1 MELLFGT
8 KFRATACIVAT
19 QWGPPCAFHFAS
31 LHECLF
37 FICNESEAFLQS
49 MVYHCLKIA
58 SSLLRYYEKQYFE
71 TRNSMATFTAQLMLH
86 VQTKQEQQQREKKTP
101 TKSMKTIFI
110 LPLHFFPAL
119 ISIGYEHL
127 KVLCENRIT
136 SQKKTYTK
144 KMFWFCYVFVRI
156 YFALNVSL
164 FWMRIS
170 HYTRLVWMKQ
180 IISVS
185 QYVQVYTIVA
195 VRCRAWN

>member
-37 FICNESEAFLQS
+37 LICNESEAFLQS

-86 VQTKQEQQQREKKTP
+86 VQTKQEQQQRGKKNTDE
-101 TKSMKTIFI
+101 I
-110 LPLHFFPAL
+110 H
-119 ISIGYEHL
+119 
-127 KVLCENRIT
+127 EN
-136 SQKKTYTK
+136 YL
-144 KMFWFCYVFVRI
+144 
-156 YFALNVSL
+156 YFASSFFSRSYFNWL
-164 FWMRIS
+164 
-170 HYTRLVWMKQ
+170 
-180 IISVS
+180 
-185 QYVQVYTIVA
+185 
-195 VRCRAWN
+195 